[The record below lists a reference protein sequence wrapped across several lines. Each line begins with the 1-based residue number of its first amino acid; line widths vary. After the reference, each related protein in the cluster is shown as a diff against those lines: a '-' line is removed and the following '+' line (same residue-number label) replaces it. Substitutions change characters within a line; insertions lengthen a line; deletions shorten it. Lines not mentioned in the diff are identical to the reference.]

1 MSQGHLL
8 KGTGMGISIT
18 AKAAEEALSLIEKD
32 RAKESPELPEGEL
45 VLRVMV
51 QGGGCSGFTYNMG
64 FQSKD
69 EVEETDI
76 VEVIEGVTIVVDN
89 KSNLYLDGVTIDF
102 VDGLMGRGFIFDNP
116 NATGTCGCGES
127 FSV

>member
-1 MSQGHLL
+1 
-8 KGTGMGISIT
+8 MGISIT